1 MGESSRTARGR
12 VGVAGTIGLAALVV
26 ASLTAACDLPPGA
39 LDGPMTPIN
48 LHVATTS
55 TSVDI
60 DAPGWFAETTAIY
73 LCSAEPP
80 PLPEPGPDRVG
91 WSPGSACHDY
101 GRYDSR
107 KGLVASLGLADLA
120 GPAWAPFAAAQ
131 DWYVLIVDVRGDR
144 VSIAIRSRFAAPDDV
159 AAF

>member
-1 MGESSRTARGR
+1 MADGHTRRASRGGA
-12 VGVAGTIGLAALVV
+12 VAGAALAL
-26 ASLTAACDLPPGA
+26 ASVLGACDLPPGA
-39 LDGPMTPIN
+39 LDGPMTPVS
-48 LHVATTS
+48 LRVEATS
-55 TSVDI
+55 TSVEI
-60 DAPGWFAETTAIY
+60 DAPGWFAETSAVY

-91 WSPGSACHDY
+91 WTPGPACHDY
-101 GRYDSR
+101 GRYASR
-107 KGLVASLGLADLA
+107 KGLTASLALTDLA

-131 DWYVLIVDVRGDR
+131 DWYVLIVDIRGDR